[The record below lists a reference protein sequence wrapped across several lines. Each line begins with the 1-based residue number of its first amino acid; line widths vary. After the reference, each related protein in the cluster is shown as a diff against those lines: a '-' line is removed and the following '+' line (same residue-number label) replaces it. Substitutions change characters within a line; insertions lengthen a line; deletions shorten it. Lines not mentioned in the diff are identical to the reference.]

1 MSPHAPSRGRFS
13 GKVALVT
20 GGGGGMGRA
29 TSLAFAREG
38 AQVLVADINETA
50 AHETVAQVTAAGG
63 TAAAVAVDVSS
74 ASSVQHMVAR
84 AVATFGKLDIA
95 FNNAGIH
102 VIGVPLAELD
112 ESAWDKVININ
123 LKGVFL
129 CMKYE
134 IPAMIKAGG
143 GAIVNTSS
151 IGGVVAAP
159 GISAYAASK
168 HGVVGVTRAAALDYI
183 QAGIRINCVLPG
195 ATYTAMLQDW
205 LHDPA
210 VVEGIKRQHPIGR
223 WARPEEIA
231 QAVLFLASD
240 DASFI
245 VGHPL
250 LVDGGIAAT

>member
-1 MSPHAPSRGRFS
+1 MSSVTRSGQRFG

-38 AQVLVADINETA
+38 AQVLVADLNERA
-50 AHETVAQVTAAGG
+50 AEETVEQVRAAGG
-63 TAAAVAVDVSS
+63 VAAAMAVDVSS
-74 ASSVQHMVAR
+74 AASVQQMVAR

-102 VIGVPLAELD
+102 VIGVPLAELE

-134 IPAMIKAGG
+134 IPEMIKAGG

-168 HGVVGVTRAAALDYI
+168 HGVVGATRAAALDYI
-183 QAGIRINCVLPG
+183 GKGIRINCVLPG

-210 VVEGIKRQHPIGR
+210 VVAGIKRQHPIGR
-223 WARPEEIA
+223 WAQPEEIA
-231 QAVLFLASD
+231 RAVLFLASD
-240 DASFI
+240 EASFV

-250 LVDGGIAAT
+250 MVDGGVTAT

>member
-1 MSPHAPSRGRFS
+1 
-13 GKVALVT
+13 
-20 GGGGGMGRA
+20 MGRA

-38 AQVLVADINETA
+38 AQVLVADLNEAAAEETA
-50 AHETVAQVTAAGG
+50 EQVRAAGG
-63 TAAAVAVDVSS
+63 VAAAMAVDVSS
-74 ASSVQHMVAR
+74 AASVQQMVAR

-102 VIGVPLAELD
+102 IIGVPLAELD

-134 IPAMIKAGG
+134 IPEMIKAGG

-168 HGVVGVTRAAALDYI
+168 HGVVGATRAAALDYI
-183 QAGIRINCVLPG
+183 GKGIRTNCVLPG

-223 WARPEEIA
+223 WAQPEEIA
-231 QAVLFLASD
+231 RAVLFLASD
-240 DASFI
+240 EASFI

-250 LVDGGIAAT
+250 MVDGGITAT